1 MSYLSLLA
9 LLGLFYFLPELLA
22 LAKGELPMGKGAT
35 TSLAYRMAWPFGGR
49 LRFRPSPTSD
59 ARARELRDLLDQA
72 GMRGMATDA
81 FRARQQASA
90 MLWAAAVAF
99 FYLVSGVDVGFAVVL
114 VGAAALLGYRLPL
127 ISVRRRAEAR
137 KREIYVS
144 LPFFAAQ
151 LANRI
156 MGTGRRLSDAMRV
169 VAEEGDGPLHQ
180 EVAHA
185 FRLIDLQGYPF
196 AQALLHVGRSTGVQT
211 VMDLFTLLVYAENRA
226 GMGLVETLLGAS
238 KEASENLRYSLEA
251 AKGRAVIR
259 GTVMAIA
266 FEMPPIMMSAL
277 LPVGISLGV
286 NLLGMPWF

>member
-9 LLGLFYFLPELLA
+9 LLGLFYFLPELVA
-22 LAKGELPMGKGAT
+22 LARGELPLGKEAST
-35 TSLAYRMAWPFGGR
+35 TLAYRMAWPLGQR
-49 LRFRPSPTSD
+49 LRFHPSPASD

-72 GMRGMATDA
+72 GMRGMSTDA

-90 MLWAAAVAF
+90 MLWAAAVSF
-99 FYLVSGVDVGFAVVL
+99 VYLVSGMDVGFAAIL
-114 VGAAALLGYRLPL
+114 VGMAAVLGHRLPL
-127 ISVRRRAEAR
+127 ISLRRRAEAR

-156 MGTGRRLSDAMRV
+156 MGSGRRLSDAMRV

-196 AQALLHVGRSTGVQT
+196 AQALLHVGRATGVQA
-211 VMDLFTLLVYAENRA
+211 VVDLFTLLVYAENRA
-226 GMGLVETLLGAS
+226 GMGLVETLLRAS

-259 GTVMAIA
+259 GTGMAIA
-266 FEMPPIMMSAL
+266 FEIPPILMSVL

-286 NLLGMPWF
+286 NLLGIPWF

>member
-9 LLGLFYFLPELLA
+9 LLGLFYFLPELVSLA
-22 LAKGELPMGKGAT
+22 RGELPLSEGAT
-35 TSLAYRMAWPFGGR
+35 TTLAYRLAWPLGQR
-49 LRFRPSPTSD
+49 LRSQASPQHE

-72 GMRGMATDA
+72 GMRAVAIDS

-90 MLWAAAVAF
+90 MLWAAAIAF
-99 FYLVSGVDVGFAVVL
+99 GYLISGADLGFAVIL
-114 VGAAALLGYRLPL
+114 VSMGAILGHRLPL
-127 ISVRRRAEAR
+127 ISLRRRADAR

-156 MGTGRRLSDAMRV
+156 MGSGRRLSDAMRA
-169 VAEEGDGPLHQ
+169 VAEEGEGPLHQ

-196 AQALLHVGRSTGVQT
+196 AQALLHVGRGTGVQA
-211 VMDLFTLLVYAENRA
+211 VVDLFTLLVYAENRA
-226 GMGLVETLLGAS
+226 GIGLVETLLRAS
-238 KEASENLRYSLEA
+238 REASENLRYSLEA

-259 GTVMAIA
+259 GTGMAIA
-266 FEMPPIMMSAL
+266 FEIPPILLSVL
-277 LPVGISLGV
+277 LPVAISLGV
-286 NLLGMPWF
+286 DLLGIPWF

>member
-9 LLGLFYFLPELLA
+9 LLGLLYFLPELVA
-22 LAKGELPMGKGAT
+22 LARGELPLNKGS
-35 TSLAYRMAWPFGGR
+35 TSTLAYRLARPLGQR
-49 LRFRPSPTSD
+49 LRYRQSPETD
-59 ARARELRDLLDQA
+59 ARARELRDLLDQG
-72 GMRGMATDA
+72 GMRAVSVEV
-81 FRARQQASA
+81 FRARQQGSA
-90 MLWAAAVAF
+90 MLWAAGVAF
-99 FYLVSGVDVGFAVVL
+99 AYLVSGADIGFAVVL
-114 VGAAALLGYRLPL
+114 VGMAVLLGYRLPI
-127 ISVRRRAEAR
+127 ISLRRRAEAR

-156 MGTGRRLSDAMRV
+156 MGTGRRLSDAMRA

-196 AQALLHVGRSTGVQT
+196 AQALLHAGRGTGVQA
-211 VMDLFTLLVYAENRA
+211 VGDLFTLLVYAENRA
-226 GMGLVETLLGAS
+226 GVGLVETLLRAS

-259 GTVMAIA
+259 GTGMAIA
-266 FEMPPIMMSAL
+266 FEIPPILTSVM
-277 LPVGISLGV
+277 LPVAISLGV